1 MLKFKHLPGLAIA
14 ATIAAVAFFVE
25 YLIKNNTAGVV
36 SPLVIAVVLG
46 ALISNL
52 GLLPENCRIGLGFA
66 ARNLLRLG
74 IVLLG
79 LQLSFS
85 QVRELGAPG
94 LALVIV
100 VVAATFTGTQW
111 LGKKMGLSSG
121 LSLLV
126 ATGFSICG
134 ASAIAAMRPVSD
146 ADDDDMAYAIA
157 LVTICGTLAIFLL
170 PAIGEIIGFSGA
182 QFGSWVGASVHD
194 VAQTVAT
201 AASGNDDAQD
211 AAIVV
216 KLTRVMLLAPL
227 VAGVSF
233 ARRRKLIRTH
243 TTQPDRSQAKL
254 PPVVPL
260 FILGFIAAV
269 TVNSAFNLPNSVLAD
284 AKTIEKSLLACALV
298 GLGAG
303 VDARKLRR
311 VGSRPLALGL
321 ISWVLIATLSAIG
334 VALLNISLQSTGSSS
349 PVATLYIAPATFIDF
364 GKIAYLRMLSTSA
377 ANAAR

>member
-1 MLKFKHLPGLAIA
+1 MLTTKHLPGLAIA
-14 ATIAAVAFFVE
+14 VLIASVAFVVE
-25 YLIKNNTAGVV
+25 YVVKNNTPVIV

-46 ALISNL
+46 ALISNIGMFPEKSRA
-52 GLLPENCRIGLGFA
+52 GLSFA
-66 ARNLLRLG
+66 ARNFLRLG

-100 VVAATFTGTQW
+100 VVSITFVGTQW

-157 LVTICGTLAIFLL
+157 LVTICGTLAIFML
-170 PAIGEIIGFSGA
+170 PAIGEVIGFSGA
-182 QFGSWVGASVHD
+182 EFGSWVGASVHD

-201 AASGNDDAQD
+201 ASSGNADAQN

-227 VAGVSF
+227 VAAVSF
-233 ARRRKLIRTH
+233 ARYRKLNRANVTNPI
-243 TTQPDRSQAKL
+243 TQKTKN
-254 PPVVPL
+254 PPIVPI
-260 FILGFIAAV
+260 FIIGFIAAISI
-269 TVNSAFNLPNSVLAD
+269 NSSFNLPSEFLSDV
-284 AKTIEKSLLACALV
+284 KWVEKSLLACALV

-303 VDARKLRR
+303 VDTRKLRR
-311 VGSRPLALGL
+311 VGTRPLALGL
-321 ISWVLIATLSAIG
+321 TSWALIATLSAIG
-334 VALLNISLQSTGSSS
+334 VLLLNIS
-349 PVATLYIAPATFIDF
+349 
-364 GKIAYLRMLSTSA
+364 
-377 ANAAR
+377 

>member
-14 ATIAAVAFFVE
+14 ASIAAVAFVVE

-52 GLLPENCRIGLGFA
+52 GLLPDECRVGLGFA

-94 LALVIV
+94 LVLVIV

-111 LGKKMGLSSG
+111 LGKKMGLSPG

-227 VAGVSF
+227 VAAVSF
-233 ARRRKLIRTH
+233 TLRRKLSH
-243 TTQPDRSQAKL
+243 TNITDSNTQKAKL
-254 PPVVPL
+254 PPIVPL
-260 FILGFIAAV
+260 FIIGFIAAISI
-269 TVNSAFNLPNSVLAD
+269 NSSFNLPSELVSNVKWL
-284 AKTIEKSLLACALV
+284 EKSLLACALA

-303 VDARKLRR
+303 VDIKKLRR
-311 VGSRPLALGL
+311 VGTRPLALGL
-321 ISWVLIATLSAIG
+321 ISWMLIATLSAIG
-334 VALLNISLQSTGSSS
+334 VGILDIS
-349 PVATLYIAPATFIDF
+349 
-364 GKIAYLRMLSTSA
+364 
-377 ANAAR
+377 

>member
-14 ATIAAVAFFVE
+14 ASIAAVAFVVE

-46 ALISNL
+46 ALTSNL
-52 GLLPENCRIGLGFA
+52 GWLPENCRVGLGFA

-100 VVAATFTGTQW
+100 VVAATFVGTQW
-111 LGKKMGLSSG
+111 LGKKMGLSPG

-170 PAIGEIIGFSGA
+170 PAIGELIGFSGA

-227 VAGVSF
+227 VAAVSF
-233 ARRRKLIRTH
+233 TRRQKLNRTIA
-243 TTQPDRSQAKL
+243 TDSKTQKAKL
-254 PPVVPL
+254 PPIVPL
-260 FILGFIAAV
+260 FVIGFIAAISI
-269 TVNSAFNLPNSVLAD
+269 NSSFNLPSEFLSNVKWL
-284 AKTIEKSLLACALV
+284 EKSLLACALV

-311 VGSRPLALGL
+311 VGTRPLALGL
-321 ISWVLIATLSAIG
+321 ISWMLIATLSALG
-334 VALLNISLQSTGSSS
+334 VAVLNIS
-349 PVATLYIAPATFIDF
+349 
-364 GKIAYLRMLSTSA
+364 
-377 ANAAR
+377 

>member
-14 ATIAAVAFFVE
+14 ASIAAVAFFVE

-52 GLLPENCRIGLGFA
+52 GLLPENCQIGLGFA

-227 VAGVSF
+227 VAAVSF
-233 ARRRKLIRTH
+233 IRRRKLSH
-243 TTQPDRSQAKL
+243 TNITDSKTQKAKL
-254 PPVVPL
+254 PPIVPL
-260 FILGFIAAV
+260 FIVGFIAAISI
-269 TVNSAFNLPNSVLAD
+269 NSSFNLPSEFLSNVKWL
-284 AKTIEKSLLACALV
+284 EKSLLACALV

-321 ISWVLIATLSAIG
+321 ISWILIATLSAIG
-334 VALLNISLQSTGSSS
+334 VGILNIS
-349 PVATLYIAPATFIDF
+349 
-364 GKIAYLRMLSTSA
+364 
-377 ANAAR
+377 

>member
-14 ATIAAVAFFVE
+14 ASIAAVAFVVE

-52 GLLPENCRIGLGFA
+52 GMLPENCRIGLGFA

-111 LGKKMGLSSG
+111 LGKKMGLSPG

-227 VAGVSF
+227 VAAVSF
-233 ARRRKLIRTH
+233 TRRRELSH
-243 TTQPDRSQAKL
+243 TNITDSKTQKAKL
-254 PPVVPL
+254 PPIVPL
-260 FILGFIAAV
+260 FIVGFIAAISI
-269 TVNSAFNLPNSVLAD
+269 NSSFNLPSEFLSNVKWL
-284 AKTIEKSLLACALV
+284 EKSLLACALV

-311 VGSRPLALGL
+311 VGTRPLALGL
-321 ISWVLIATLSAIG
+321 ISWILIATLSAIG
-334 VALLNISLQSTGSSS
+334 VGILNIS
-349 PVATLYIAPATFIDF
+349 
-364 GKIAYLRMLSTSA
+364 
-377 ANAAR
+377 

>member
-1 MLKFKHLPGLAIA
+1 MLTTKHLPGLAVAALIA
-14 ATIAAVAFFVE
+14 ALAFVVE
-25 YLIKNNTAGVV
+25 SLVKNNTPLVV
-36 SPLVIAVVLG
+36 SPLVVAVVLG
-46 ALISNL
+46 ALISNF
-52 GLLPENCRIGLGFA
+52 GLLPETCRIGLGFS

-79 LQLSFS
+79 LQLSFA

-100 VVAATFTGTQW
+100 VVTITFTGTQW

-170 PAIGEIIGFSGA
+170 PPLGELIGFSGA

-201 AASGNDDAQD
+201 AASGNDDAQQ

-233 ARRRKLIRTH
+233 ARRQKQKIAQ
-243 TTQPDRSQAKL
+243 TTRPSNENIKL

-260 FILGFIAAV
+260 FIIGFIAAV
-269 TVNSAFNLPNSVLAD
+269 TINSVFNLPNSVLSD
-284 AKTIEKSLLACALV
+284 AKTIEKALLASALV

-321 ISWVLIATLSAIG
+321 ISWLLIATLSAIG
-334 VALLNISLQSTGSSS
+334 VKLLQIN
-349 PVATLYIAPATFIDF
+349 
-364 GKIAYLRMLSTSA
+364 
-377 ANAAR
+377 

>member
-14 ATIAAVAFFVE
+14 ASIAAVAFVVE

-52 GLLPENCRIGLGFA
+52 GMLPENCRIGLGFA

-111 LGKKMGLSSG
+111 LGKKMGLSPG

-201 AASGNDDAQD
+201 AASGTDDAQD

-227 VAGVSF
+227 VAAVSF
-233 ARRRKLIRTH
+233 TRRRKLSH
-243 TTQPDRSQAKL
+243 TNITDSKTQKAKL
-254 PPVVPL
+254 PPIVPL
-260 FILGFIAAV
+260 FIVGFIAAISI
-269 TVNSAFNLPNSVLAD
+269 NSSFNLPSEFLSNVKWL
-284 AKTIEKSLLACALV
+284 EKSLLACALV

-311 VGSRPLALGL
+311 VGTRPLALGL
-321 ISWVLIATLSAIG
+321 ISWILIATLSAIG
-334 VALLNISLQSTGSSS
+334 VGILNIS
-349 PVATLYIAPATFIDF
+349 
-364 GKIAYLRMLSTSA
+364 
-377 ANAAR
+377 

>member
-1 MLKFKHLPGLAIA
+1 MLRIRHLPGLVMAVAVAAIA
-14 ATIAAVAFFVE
+14 FILESLV
-25 YLIKNNTAGVV
+25 KNYTSVVV

-52 GLLPENCRIGLGFA
+52 GFLPENCRIGLGFS

-79 LQLSFS
+79 LQLSFA
-85 QVRELGAPG
+85 QVRELGVPG
-94 LALVIV
+94 LALVII
-100 VVAATFTGTQW
+100 VVAITFTGTQW
-111 LGKKMGLSSG
+111 LGRKMGLSHG

-157 LVTICGTLAIFLL
+157 LVTICGTLAIFVL
-170 PAIGEIIGFSGA
+170 PAVGEMIDFSGVR
-182 QFGSWVGASVHD
+182 FGSWVGASVHD

-201 AASGNDDAQD
+201 AASSNEDAQH

-233 ARRRKLIRTH
+233 ARRRKLNRANTPQSGNPQ
-243 TTQPDRSQAKL
+243 TKL
-254 PPVVPL
+254 PPIVPL
-260 FILGFIAAV
+260 FIVGFIAAISL
-269 TVNSAFNLPNSVLAD
+269 NSIFDLSPSVLD
-284 AKTIEKSLLACALV
+284 NAKWIEKSLLACALG

-311 VGSRPLALGL
+311 VGSRPLVLGL
-321 ISWVLIATLSAIG
+321 ISWVLIATLSAVG
-334 VALLNISLQSTGSSS
+334 VALLNIS
-349 PVATLYIAPATFIDF
+349 
-364 GKIAYLRMLSTSA
+364 
-377 ANAAR
+377 

>member
-1 MLKFKHLPGLAIA
+1 MIYKQHLPGLGLVALIA
-14 ATIAAVAFFVE
+14 TVAFAVE
-25 YLIKNNTAGVV
+25 SVV
-36 SPLVIAVVLG
+36 KTTTPIVLSPLVVAVVLG
-46 ALISNL
+46 GLISNL
-52 GLLPENCRIGLGFA
+52 GLIPDRCRVGLRFA
-66 ARNLLRLG
+66 ARSLLRLG

-94 LALVIV
+94 LILVV
-100 VVAATFTGTQW
+100 FVVAITFTGTQW
-111 LGKKMGLSSG
+111 LGKKLGLSHG

-170 PAIGEIIGFSGA
+170 PAFAEIIGFSGA

-201 AASGNDDAQD
+201 ASTGNQETQH

-216 KLTRVMLLAPL
+216 KLTRVMLLAPM

-233 ARRRKLIRTH
+233 ARRRKLASSHIDGVDATA
-243 TTQPDRSQAKL
+243 TSTATPTKL
-254 PPVVPL
+254 PPLVPL
-260 FILGFIAAV
+260 FVVGFLISISLNSYFDIPKAV
-269 TVNSAFNLPNSVLAD
+269 LSD
-284 AKTIEKSLLACALV
+284 AKWVEKSLLASALV

-303 VDARKLRR
+303 VDARKLRSI
-311 VGSRPLALGL
+311 GARPLVLGL
-321 ISWVLIATLSAIG
+321 ISWLLIATLSAIG
-334 VALLNISLQSTGSSS
+334 VAIF
-349 PVATLYIAPATFIDF
+349 Y
-364 GKIAYLRMLSTSA
+364 
-377 ANAAR
+377 

>member
-14 ATIAAVAFFVE
+14 ASIAAVAFVVE

-52 GLLPENCRIGLGFA
+52 GMLPENCRIGLGFA

-111 LGKKMGLSSG
+111 LGKKMGLSPG

-227 VAGVSF
+227 VAAVSF
-233 ARRRKLIRTH
+233 TRRRKLSH
-243 TTQPDRSQAKL
+243 TNITDSKTQKAKL
-254 PPVVPL
+254 PPVIPL
-260 FILGFIAAV
+260 FIIGFIAAISI
-269 TVNSAFNLPNSVLAD
+269 NSSFNLPSEFLSNVKWL
-284 AKTIEKSLLACALV
+284 EKSLLACALV

-311 VGSRPLALGL
+311 VGTRPLALGL
-321 ISWVLIATLSAIG
+321 ISWILIATLSAIG
-334 VALLNISLQSTGSSS
+334 VGIFNIS
-349 PVATLYIAPATFIDF
+349 
-364 GKIAYLRMLSTSA
+364 
-377 ANAAR
+377 

>member
-14 ATIAAVAFFVE
+14 ASIAAVAFVVE

-46 ALISNL
+46 ALTSNL
-52 GLLPENCRIGLGFA
+52 GWLPENCRIGLGFA

-111 LGKKMGLSSG
+111 LGKKMGLSPG

-170 PAIGEIIGFSGA
+170 PAIGELIGFSGA

-227 VAGVSF
+227 VAAVSF
-233 ARRRKLIRTH
+233 TRRQKLNRTSA
-243 TTQPDRSQAKL
+243 TDSKTQKAKL
-254 PPVVPL
+254 PPIVPL
-260 FILGFIAAV
+260 FVVGFIAAISI
-269 TVNSAFNLPNSVLAD
+269 NSSFNLPSEFLSNVKLL
-284 AKTIEKSLLACALV
+284 EKSLLACALV

-321 ISWVLIATLSAIG
+321 ISWILIATLSALG
-334 VALLNISLQSTGSSS
+334 VAVLNIS
-349 PVATLYIAPATFIDF
+349 
-364 GKIAYLRMLSTSA
+364 
-377 ANAAR
+377 

>member
-1 MLKFKHLPGLAIA
+1 MLKLKHLPGLAIA
-14 ATIAAVAFFVE
+14 ASLAAVSFVVE
-25 YLIKNNTAGVV
+25 YLIKNNTAGVI

-46 ALISNL
+46 ALTSNL
-52 GLLPENCRIGLGFA
+52 GWLPENCRVGLGFA

-100 VVAATFTGTQW
+100 VVAATFVGTQW
-111 LGKKMGLSSG
+111 LGKKMGLSPG

-170 PAIGEIIGFSGA
+170 PAIGELIGFSGA

-227 VAGVSF
+227 VAAVSF
-233 ARRRKLIRTH
+233 TRRQKLNRTIA
-243 TTQPDRSQAKL
+243 TDSKTQKAKL
-254 PPVVPL
+254 PPIVPL
-260 FILGFIAAV
+260 FVVGFIAAISI
-269 TVNSAFNLPNSVLAD
+269 NSSFNLPSEFLSNVKLL
-284 AKTIEKSLLACALV
+284 EKSLLACALV

-311 VGSRPLALGL
+311 VGTRPLALGL
-321 ISWVLIATLSAIG
+321 ISWMLIATLSALG
-334 VALLNISLQSTGSSS
+334 VAVLNIS
-349 PVATLYIAPATFIDF
+349 
-364 GKIAYLRMLSTSA
+364 
-377 ANAAR
+377 

>member
-14 ATIAAVAFFVE
+14 ASIAAVAFVVE

-52 GLLPENCRIGLGFA
+52 GVLPENCRIGLGFA

-111 LGKKMGLSSG
+111 LGKKMGLSPG

-227 VAGVSF
+227 VAAVSF
-233 ARRRKLIRTH
+233 TRRRKLSH
-243 TTQPDRSQAKL
+243 TNITDSKTQKAKL
-254 PPVVPL
+254 PPIVPL
-260 FILGFIAAV
+260 FIVGFIAAISI
-269 TVNSAFNLPNSVLAD
+269 NSSFNLPSEFLSNVKWL
-284 AKTIEKSLLACALV
+284 EKSLLACALV

-311 VGSRPLALGL
+311 VGTRPLALGL
-321 ISWVLIATLSAIG
+321 ISWILIATLSAIG
-334 VALLNISLQSTGSSS
+334 VGILNIS
-349 PVATLYIAPATFIDF
+349 
-364 GKIAYLRMLSTSA
+364 
-377 ANAAR
+377 

>member
-14 ATIAAVAFFVE
+14 ASIAAVAFVVE
-25 YLIKNNTAGVV
+25 YLIKNNTAGVI

-46 ALISNL
+46 ALTSNL
-52 GLLPENCRIGLGFA
+52 GWLPENCRVGLGFA

-100 VVAATFTGTQW
+100 VVAATFVGTQW
-111 LGKKMGLSSG
+111 LGKKMGLSPG

-170 PAIGEIIGFSGA
+170 PVIGELIGFSGA

-227 VAGVSF
+227 VAAVSF
-233 ARRRKLIRTH
+233 TRRQKLNRTIA
-243 TTQPDRSQAKL
+243 TDSKTQKAKL
-254 PPVVPL
+254 PPIVPL
-260 FILGFIAAV
+260 FVVGFIAAISI
-269 TVNSAFNLPNSVLAD
+269 NSSFNLPSEFLSNVKWL
-284 AKTIEKSLLACALV
+284 EKSLLACALV

-321 ISWVLIATLSAIG
+321 ISWMLIATLSALG
-334 VALLNISLQSTGSSS
+334 VAVLNIS
-349 PVATLYIAPATFIDF
+349 
-364 GKIAYLRMLSTSA
+364 
-377 ANAAR
+377 

>member
-14 ATIAAVAFFVE
+14 ASIAAVAFVVE

-111 LGKKMGLSSG
+111 LGKKMGLSPG

-227 VAGVSF
+227 VAAVSF
-233 ARRRKLIRTH
+233 IRRRKLSH
-243 TTQPDRSQAKL
+243 TNITDSKTQKAKL
-254 PPVVPL
+254 PPIVPL
-260 FILGFIAAV
+260 FIVGFIAAISI
-269 TVNSAFNLPNSVLAD
+269 NSSFNLPSEFLSNVKWL
-284 AKTIEKSLLACALV
+284 EKSLLACALV

-321 ISWVLIATLSAIG
+321 ISWILIATLSAIG
-334 VALLNISLQSTGSSS
+334 VGILNIS
-349 PVATLYIAPATFIDF
+349 
-364 GKIAYLRMLSTSA
+364 
-377 ANAAR
+377 

>member
-1 MLKFKHLPGLAIA
+1 MIRKQDIPGLGLVAVV
-14 ATIAAVAFFVE
+14 AAVAFAIESVV
-25 YLIKNNTAGVV
+25 KTNTPIVL
-36 SPLVIAVVLG
+36 SPLVVAVVLG
-46 ALISNL
+46 GLISNL
-52 GLLPENCRIGLGFA
+52 GLIPDRCRSGLRFA
-66 ARNLLRLG
+66 ARSLLRLG
-74 IVLLG
+74 LVLLG

-85 QVRELGAPG
+85 QVRDLGAPG
-94 LALVIV
+94 LLLVV
-100 VVAATFTGTQW
+100 FVVAITFVGTQW
-111 LGKKMGLSSG
+111 LGKKLGLSHG

-170 PAIGEIIGFSGA
+170 PAFAEIIGFSGA

-201 AASGNDDAQD
+201 ASTGNQEAQH

-233 ARRRKLIRTH
+233 VRRRKFAK
-243 TTQPDRSQAKL
+243 SQMVDENATANAAKL
-254 PPVVPL
+254 PPLVPL
-260 FILGFIAAV
+260 FVVGFLVAISLNSLFDIPKAV
-269 TVNSAFNLPNSVLAD
+269 LSD
-284 AKTIEKSLLACALV
+284 AKWIEKSLLASALV

-303 VDARKLRR
+303 VDARKLRSI
-311 VGSRPLALGL
+311 GSRPLVLGL
-321 ISWVLIATLSAIG
+321 ISWLLIATLSAMG
-334 VALLNISLQSTGSSS
+334 VAI
-349 PVATLYIAPATFIDF
+349 LY
-364 GKIAYLRMLSTSA
+364 
-377 ANAAR
+377 

>member
-14 ATIAAVAFFVE
+14 ASIAAVAFFVE

-111 LGKKMGLSSG
+111 LGKKMGLSPG

-227 VAGVSF
+227 VAAVSF
-233 ARRRKLIRTH
+233 IRRRKLSH
-243 TTQPDRSQAKL
+243 TNITDSKTQKAKL
-254 PPVVPL
+254 PPVIPL
-260 FILGFIAAV
+260 FIIGFIAAISI
-269 TVNSAFNLPNSVLAD
+269 NSSFNLPSEFLSNVKWL
-284 AKTIEKSLLACALV
+284 EKSLLACALV

-321 ISWVLIATLSAIG
+321 ISWILIATLSAIG
-334 VALLNISLQSTGSSS
+334 VGILNIS
-349 PVATLYIAPATFIDF
+349 
-364 GKIAYLRMLSTSA
+364 
-377 ANAAR
+377 

>member
-14 ATIAAVAFFVE
+14 ASIAAVAFVVE

-52 GLLPENCRIGLGFA
+52 GLLPDECRVGLGFA

-94 LALVIV
+94 LVLVIV

-111 LGKKMGLSSG
+111 LGKKMGLSPG

-227 VAGVSF
+227 VAAVSF
-233 ARRRKLIRTH
+233 TLRRKLSH
-243 TTQPDRSQAKL
+243 TNITDSKTQKAKL
-254 PPVVPL
+254 PPIVPL
-260 FILGFIAAV
+260 FIIGFIAAISI
-269 TVNSAFNLPNSVLAD
+269 NSSFNLPSELVSNVKWL
-284 AKTIEKSLLACALV
+284 EKSLLACALA

-303 VDARKLRR
+303 VDIKKLRR
-311 VGSRPLALGL
+311 VGTRPLALGL
-321 ISWVLIATLSAIG
+321 ISWMLIATLSAIG
-334 VALLNISLQSTGSSS
+334 VRILNIS
-349 PVATLYIAPATFIDF
+349 
-364 GKIAYLRMLSTSA
+364 
-377 ANAAR
+377 

>member
-14 ATIAAVAFFVE
+14 ASIAAVAFVVE

-85 QVRELGAPG
+85 QVHELGAPG

-111 LGKKMGLSSG
+111 LGKKMGLSPG

-134 ASAIAAMRPVSD
+134 ASALAAMRPVSD

-227 VAGVSF
+227 VAAVSF
-233 ARRRKLIRTH
+233 TRRRKLSH
-243 TTQPDRSQAKL
+243 TNITDSKTQKAKL
-254 PPVVPL
+254 PPIVPL
-260 FILGFIAAV
+260 FIVGFIAAISI
-269 TVNSAFNLPNSVLAD
+269 NSSFNLPSEFLSNVKWL
-284 AKTIEKSLLACALV
+284 EKSLLACALV

-311 VGSRPLALGL
+311 VGTRPLALGL
-321 ISWVLIATLSAIG
+321 ISWILIATLSAIG
-334 VALLNISLQSTGSSS
+334 VGILDIS
-349 PVATLYIAPATFIDF
+349 
-364 GKIAYLRMLSTSA
+364 
-377 ANAAR
+377 

>member
-1 MLKFKHLPGLAIA
+1 MLKLKHLPGLAIA
-14 ATIAAVAFFVE
+14 ASIAAVAFVVE

-52 GLLPENCRIGLGFA
+52 GMLPENCRIGLGFA

-111 LGKKMGLSSG
+111 LGKKMGLSPG

-227 VAGVSF
+227 VAAVSF
-233 ARRRKLIRTH
+233 TRRRKLSH
-243 TTQPDRSQAKL
+243 TNITGSKTQKAKL
-254 PPVVPL
+254 PPIVPL
-260 FILGFIAAV
+260 FIVGFIAAISI
-269 TVNSAFNLPNSVLAD
+269 NSSFNLPSEFLSNVKWL
-284 AKTIEKSLLACALV
+284 EKSLLACALV
-298 GLGAG
+298 GIGAG

-334 VALLNISLQSTGSSS
+334 VGILNIS
-349 PVATLYIAPATFIDF
+349 
-364 GKIAYLRMLSTSA
+364 
-377 ANAAR
+377 

>member
-1 MLKFKHLPGLAIA
+1 MIRRQDLSGLGFVAIVA
-14 ATIAAVAFFVE
+14 CVAFAVE
-25 YLIKNNTAGVV
+25 SVV
-36 SPLVIAVVLG
+36 KTTTPIVLSPLVVAVVLG
-46 ALISNL
+46 GLISNL
-52 GLLPENCRIGLGFA
+52 GLIPERCRSGLRFA
-66 ARNLLRLG
+66 ARSLLRLG

-85 QVRELGAPG
+85 QVRELGTPG
-94 LALVIV
+94 LFLVV
-100 VVAATFTGTQW
+100 FVVAITFVGTQW
-111 LGKKMGLSSG
+111 LGKKMGLSHG

-170 PAIGEIIGFSGA
+170 PAFAEIIGFSGA

-201 AASGNDDAQD
+201 AASGNEQTQH
-211 AAIVV
+211 AAIIV

-233 ARRRKLIRTH
+233 ARRRKIAKLQMTGEKA
-243 TTQPDRSQAKL
+243 TASATKL
-254 PPVVPL
+254 PPLVPL
-260 FILGFIAAV
+260 FVVGFLLAISLNSFFDIPKAV
-269 TVNSAFNLPNSVLAD
+269 LSD
-284 AKTIEKSLLACALV
+284 AKWIEKSLLASALV

-303 VDARKLRR
+303 VDARKLRSI
-311 VGSRPLALGL
+311 GARPLVLGL
-321 ISWVLIATLSAIG
+321 TSWLLIATLSAIG
-334 VALLNISLQSTGSSS
+334 VAI
-349 PVATLYIAPATFIDF
+349 LY
-364 GKIAYLRMLSTSA
+364 
-377 ANAAR
+377 

>member
-1 MLKFKHLPGLAIA
+1 MLKFKHLPGLGIA
-14 ATIAAVAFFVE
+14 ASIAAVAFVVE

-52 GLLPENCRIGLGFA
+52 GLLPDECRVGLGFA

-94 LALVIV
+94 LVLVIV

-111 LGKKMGLSSG
+111 LGKKMGLSPG

-227 VAGVSF
+227 VAAVSF
-233 ARRRKLIRTH
+233 TLRRKLSH
-243 TTQPDRSQAKL
+243 TNITDSKTQKAKL
-254 PPVVPL
+254 PPIVPL
-260 FILGFIAAV
+260 FIIGFIAAISI
-269 TVNSAFNLPNSVLAD
+269 NSSFNLPSELVSNVKWL
-284 AKTIEKSLLACALV
+284 EKSLLACALA

-303 VDARKLRR
+303 VDIKKLRR
-311 VGSRPLALGL
+311 VGTRPLALGL
-321 ISWVLIATLSAIG
+321 ISWMLIATLSAIG
-334 VALLNISLQSTGSSS
+334 VGILNIS
-349 PVATLYIAPATFIDF
+349 
-364 GKIAYLRMLSTSA
+364 
-377 ANAAR
+377 

>member
-1 MLKFKHLPGLAIA
+1 MLRTRHLPGLVMA
-14 ATIAAVAFFVE
+14 AAVAAIAFILE
-25 YLIKNNTAGVV
+25 SLIKNNTPLIV

-52 GLLPENCRIGLGFA
+52 GFLPEACRIGLGFS

-79 LQLSFS
+79 LQLSFA
-85 QVRELGAPG
+85 QVRELGVPG
-94 LALVIV
+94 LALVVIV
-100 VVAATFTGTQW
+100 VAITFTGTQW
-111 LGKKMGLSSG
+111 LGRKMGLSNG

-157 LVTICGTLAIFLL
+157 LVTICGTLAIFVL
-170 PAIGEIIGFSGA
+170 PAVGEMIDFSGVR
-182 QFGSWVGASVHD
+182 FGSWVGASVHD

-201 AASGNDDAQD
+201 AASSNDDAQN
-211 AAIVV
+211 ASIVV

-233 ARRRKLIRTH
+233 TRRRKLSRTYA
-243 TTQPDRSQAKL
+243 TQPEKSHTKL
-254 PPVVPL
+254 PPIIPL
-260 FILGFIAAV
+260 FIVGFIASI
-269 TVNSAFNLPNSVLAD
+269 TINSTFGLPDSLLAD
-284 AKTIEKSLLACALV
+284 VKLFEKSLLAGALV

-321 ISWVLIATLSAIG
+321 ISWVLIATISAIG
-334 VALLNISLQSTGSSS
+334 VAVLE
-349 PVATLYIAPATFIDF
+349 IA
-364 GKIAYLRMLSTSA
+364 
-377 ANAAR
+377 

>member
-1 MLKFKHLPGLAIA
+1 MAA
-14 ATIAAVAFFVE
+14 AVATIAFVVE
-25 YLIKNNTAGVV
+25 SLVKNNSPVVV
-36 SPLVIAVVLG
+36 SPLVLAVVLG
-46 ALISNL
+46 ALISNF
-52 GLLPENCRIGLGFA
+52 GLLPETCRLGLGFS

-79 LQLSFS
+79 LQLSFA

-100 VVAATFTGTQW
+100 VVAITFTGTQW
-111 LGKKMGLSSG
+111 LGRKMGLSNG

-170 PAIGEIIGFSGA
+170 PPLGEIIGFSGA

-201 AASGNDDAQD
+201 ASSGNDDAQQ

-233 ARRRKLIRTH
+233 ARRRSQKIAQ
-243 TTQPDRSQAKL
+243 TTRSSNENAKL

-260 FILGFIAAV
+260 FIIGFIAAV
-269 TVNSAFNLPNSVLAD
+269 TINSVFNLPNSVLSD
-284 AKTIEKSLLACALV
+284 AKTIEKALLASALV

-321 ISWVLIATLSAIG
+321 ISWLLIATLSAIG
-334 VALLNISLQSTGSSS
+334 VKLLQIN
-349 PVATLYIAPATFIDF
+349 
-364 GKIAYLRMLSTSA
+364 
-377 ANAAR
+377 

>member
-14 ATIAAVAFFVE
+14 ASIAAVAFVVE

-52 GLLPENCRIGLGFA
+52 GMLPGNCRIGLGFA

-74 IVLLG
+74 IVMLG

-111 LGKKMGLSSG
+111 LGKKMGLSPG

-227 VAGVSF
+227 VAAVSF
-233 ARRRKLIRTH
+233 TRRRKLSH
-243 TTQPDRSQAKL
+243 TNITDSKTQKAKL
-254 PPVVPL
+254 PPIVPL
-260 FILGFIAAV
+260 FIVGFIAAISI
-269 TVNSAFNLPNSVLAD
+269 NSSFNLPSEFLSNVKWL
-284 AKTIEKSLLACALV
+284 EKSLLACALV

-311 VGSRPLALGL
+311 VGTRPLALGL
-321 ISWVLIATLSAIG
+321 ISWILIATLSAIG
-334 VALLNISLQSTGSSS
+334 VGILNIS
-349 PVATLYIAPATFIDF
+349 
-364 GKIAYLRMLSTSA
+364 
-377 ANAAR
+377 

>member
-1 MLKFKHLPGLAIA
+1 MLKTKHLPGLAVAALIA
-14 ATIAAVAFFVE
+14 SVAFVVE
-25 YLIKNNTAGVV
+25 YVVKNNTPVII

-46 ALISNL
+46 ALVSNF
-52 GLLPENCRIGLGFA
+52 GLLPEKCRVGLGFA

-94 LALVIV
+94 LALVVV
-100 VVAATFTGTQW
+100 VVAVTFVGTQW

-134 ASAIAAMRPVSD
+134 
-146 ADDDDMAYAIA
+146 
-157 LVTICGTLAIFLL
+157 VTICGTLAIFLL
-170 PAIGEIIGFSGA
+170 PAIGEVIGFSGA
-182 QFGSWVGASVHD
+182 EFGSWVGASVHD

-201 AASGNDDAQD
+201 AASGNDDAQN

-227 VAGVSF
+227 VAAVSF
-233 ARRRKLIRTH
+233 TRRQQLNRTNVGDAK
-243 TTQPDRSQAKL
+243 TQKAKL
-254 PPVVPL
+254 PPIVPL
-260 FILGFIAAV
+260 FIIGFIAAIS
-269 TVNSAFNLPNSVLAD
+269 VNSSFNLPSEFLSNV
-284 AKTIEKSLLACALV
+284 KWVEKSLLACALV

-303 VDARKLRR
+303 VDAKKLRR
-311 VGSRPLALGL
+311 VGTRPLALGL
-321 ISWVLIATLSAIG
+321 ISWILIATLSAIG
-334 VALLNISLQSTGSSS
+334 VGILNIS
-349 PVATLYIAPATFIDF
+349 
-364 GKIAYLRMLSTSA
+364 
-377 ANAAR
+377 

>member
-1 MLKFKHLPGLAIA
+1 MIRRQDLPGLGLVALIA
-14 ATIAAVAFFVE
+14 TVAFAVE
-25 YLIKNNTAGVV
+25 SVIKTTTPVV
-36 SPLVIAVVLG
+36 LSPLVVAVVLG
-46 ALISNL
+46 GLISNL
-52 GLLPENCRIGLGFA
+52 GLIPERCRSGLRFA
-66 ARNLLRLG
+66 ARSLLRLG

-94 LALVIV
+94 LLLVAF
-100 VVAATFTGTQW
+100 VVAITFIGTQW
-111 LGKKMGLSSG
+111 LGKKLGLSHG

-157 LVTICGTLAIFLL
+157 LVTICGTMAIFLL
-170 PAIGEIIGFSGA
+170 PAFAGVIGFSGA

-201 AASGNDDAQD
+201 ASTGNQEAQH

-216 KLTRVMLLAPL
+216 KLTRVMLLAPM

-233 ARRRKLIRTH
+233 ARRR
-243 TTQPDRSQAKL
+243 TTANATKL
-254 PPVVPL
+254 PPLVPL
-260 FILGFIAAV
+260 FVVGFLIAISL
-269 TVNSAFNLPNSVLAD
+269 NSYFDIPKVVLSD
-284 AKTIEKSLLACALV
+284 AKWIEKSLLASALV

-303 VDARKLRR
+303 VDARKLRSI
-311 VGSRPLALGL
+311 GARPLVLGL
-321 ISWVLIATLSAIG
+321 ISWLLIATLSAIG
-334 VALLNISLQSTGSSS
+334 VAI
-349 PVATLYIAPATFIDF
+349 LY
-364 GKIAYLRMLSTSA
+364 
-377 ANAAR
+377 

>member
-14 ATIAAVAFFVE
+14 ASIAAVAFVVE
-25 YLIKNNTAGVV
+25 YLIKNNTAGVI

-46 ALISNL
+46 ALTSNL
-52 GLLPENCRIGLGFA
+52 GWLPENCRVGLGFA

-100 VVAATFTGTQW
+100 VVAATFVGTQW
-111 LGKKMGLSSG
+111 LGKKMGLSPG

-170 PAIGEIIGFSGA
+170 PAIGELIGFSGA

-227 VAGVSF
+227 VAAVSF
-233 ARRRKLIRTH
+233 TRRQKLNRTSA
-243 TTQPDRSQAKL
+243 TDSKTQKAKL
-254 PPVVPL
+254 PPIVPL
-260 FILGFIAAV
+260 FVVGFIAAISI
-269 TVNSAFNLPNSVLAD
+269 NSSFNLPSEFLSNVKLL
-284 AKTIEKSLLACALV
+284 EKSLLACALV

-311 VGSRPLALGL
+311 VGTRPLALGL
-321 ISWVLIATLSAIG
+321 ISWMLIATLSALG
-334 VALLNISLQSTGSSS
+334 VAVLNIS
-349 PVATLYIAPATFIDF
+349 
-364 GKIAYLRMLSTSA
+364 
-377 ANAAR
+377 

>member
-1 MLKFKHLPGLAIA
+1 MLTTKHLPGLIMAAAVGAIA
-14 ATIAAVAFFVE
+14 FVVE
-25 YLIKNNTAGVV
+25 SLVKNYTQVVV
-36 SPLVIAVVLG
+36 SPLVLAVVLG
-46 ALISNL
+46 ALISNF
-52 GLLPENCRIGLGFA
+52 GLLPETCRLGLGFS

-79 LQLSFS
+79 LQLSFT

-94 LALVIV
+94 LALVII
-100 VVAATFTGTQW
+100 VVAITFTGTQW

-157 LVTICGTLAIFLL
+157 LVTICGTLAIFSL
-170 PAIGEIIGFSGA
+170 PTIGELIGFSGA

-201 AASGNDDAQD
+201 AASSNEDAQH

-233 ARRRKLIRTH
+233 ARRRKQKIAH
-243 TTQPDRSQAKL
+243 TTRSSNENAKL
-254 PPVVPL
+254 PPVIPL
-260 FILGFIAAV
+260 FIIGFIAAV
-269 TVNSAFNLPNSVLAD
+269 TINSVFNLPNSVLSD
-284 AKTIEKSLLACALV
+284 AKTIEKALLASALV

-303 VDARKLRR
+303 VNARKLRR

-321 ISWVLIATLSAIG
+321 ISWLLIATLSAIG
-334 VALLNISLQSTGSSS
+334 VKLLQIN
-349 PVATLYIAPATFIDF
+349 
-364 GKIAYLRMLSTSA
+364 
-377 ANAAR
+377 

>member
-1 MLKFKHLPGLAIA
+1 MLTTKHLPGLAVAAMIA
-14 ATIAAVAFFVE
+14 SIAFVVE
-25 YLIKNNTAGVV
+25 YVVKNKTPIII
-36 SPLVIAVVLG
+36 SPLVIAVVFG
-46 ALISNL
+46 ALISNF
-52 GLLPENCRIGLGFA
+52 GFMPKTCRLGLGFA

-100 VVAATFTGTQW
+100 VVAITFVSTQW
-111 LGKKMGLSSG
+111 LGKKMGLSAG

-157 LVTICGTLAIFLL
+157 LVTICGTLAIFML
-170 PAIGEIIGFSGA
+170 PAIGEVIGFSGA
-182 QFGSWVGASVHD
+182 EFGSWVGASVHD

-201 AASGNDDAQD
+201 AASGNDDAQH

-227 VAGVSF
+227 VAAVSF
-233 ARRRKLIRTH
+233 TRRQKLNRTNIGDPKI
-243 TTQPDRSQAKL
+243 QRAKL
-254 PPVVPL
+254 PPIVPL
-260 FILGFIAAV
+260 FIIGFITAIS
-269 TVNSAFNLPNSVLAD
+269 VNSFFDLPSEFLSNV
-284 AKTIEKSLLACALV
+284 KWVEKSLLACALV

-303 VDARKLRR
+303 VDAKKLRR
-311 VGSRPLALGL
+311 VGTRPLALGL
-321 ISWVLIATLSAIG
+321 ISWILVATLSAIG
-334 VALLNISLQSTGSSS
+334 VGLLDIS
-349 PVATLYIAPATFIDF
+349 
-364 GKIAYLRMLSTSA
+364 
-377 ANAAR
+377 

>member
-14 ATIAAVAFFVE
+14 ASIAAVAFVVE

-52 GLLPENCRIGLGFA
+52 GMLPGNCRIGLGFA

-111 LGKKMGLSSG
+111 LGKKMGLSPG

-227 VAGVSF
+227 VAAVSF
-233 ARRRKLIRTH
+233 TRRRKLSH
-243 TTQPDRSQAKL
+243 TNITDSKTQKAKL
-254 PPVVPL
+254 PPVIPL
-260 FILGFIAAV
+260 FIIGFIAAISI
-269 TVNSAFNLPNSVLAD
+269 NSSFNLPSEFLSNVKWL
-284 AKTIEKSLLACALV
+284 EKSLLACALV

-311 VGSRPLALGL
+311 VGTRPLALGL
-321 ISWVLIATLSAIG
+321 ISWILIATLSAIG
-334 VALLNISLQSTGSSS
+334 VGILNIS
-349 PVATLYIAPATFIDF
+349 
-364 GKIAYLRMLSTSA
+364 
-377 ANAAR
+377 